1 MAHSTMTRRRRQ
13 RKLLDVKLLDCPSG
27 ERCAKLSYMNS
38 LMRAKDCLAG
48 FKLQPVEERSNISVI
63 HFETPRFPRATQKC
77 GQGCRTGM
85 TAADW
90 DKFEKDIADA
100 FEQVP

>member
-1 MAHSTMTRRRRQ
+1 
-13 RKLLDVKLLDCPSG
+13 
-27 ERCAKLSYMNS
+27 
-38 LMRAKDCLAG
+38 MRAKDCLAG

-63 HFETPRFPRATQKC
+63 HFETPRSPRATHQRGK
-77 GQGCRTGM
+77 GRRTGM